1 MLLLDLSEN
10 YQRLLKSRVK
20 NKTYKM
26 ILPETKKIIYLNA
39 GHFDDPG
46 TQHIED
52 PGAKHLIFIELTE
65 TMKIRDVLVPKLKI
79 AGFKVFAVPDDLN
92 LRHSI
97 DWTND
102 RAKGLN
108 DGLALDIHLNHLS
121 DKMQRGTEAFYG
133 TSDTTKQVGEK
144 LCEKVS
150 VSLNTLNR
158 RAKPDTMSGP
168 GELGWIRQTN
178 CWASLLEV
186 CFLTNVR
193 DMAALHA
200 EGGYNKVA
208 TAITEAIAEIF
219 GVELKKDDSSE
230 IEKETIAKLSKEN
243 YSLWQVINLLIEYI
257 SSFFKRK

>member
-1 MLLLDLSEN
+1 
-10 YQRLLKSRVK
+10 
-20 NKTYKM
+20 M
-26 ILPETKKIIYLNA
+26 ILLNAKKVIYLNA

-46 TQHIED
+46 TPHVED
-52 PGAKHLIFIELTE
+52 PGAKHLIFIELIE
-65 TMKIRDVLVPKLKI
+65 TMKIRDALVPKLKV
-79 AGFKVFAVPDDLN
+79 AGFKTFAVPDDLN

-108 DGLALDIHLNHLS
+108 DGLALDIHLNYLS
-121 DKMQRGTEAFYG
+121 DKTQRGTEAFYG

-158 RAKPDTMSGP
+158 HSKPDIMSGP

-186 CFLTNVR
+186 CFLTNVQ

-200 EGGYNKVA
+200 EDGYNKVA

-219 GVELKKDDSSE
+219 GIELKKDSFYE
-230 IEKETIAKLSKEN
+230 IEIARLRKEN
-243 YSLWQVINLLIEYI
+243 NSLWQVIRQLIQYI